1 MNHIKNCPDRQG
13 SFLCAY
19 ILPLSTAKSRP
30 LWPRDGFD
38 IMNMR

>member
-13 SFLCAY
+13 SFFMRLYTC
-19 ILPLSTAKSRP
+19 STAKSRP
-30 LWPRDGFD
+30 LQPRDGFD